1 MRIAIQNR
9 NLNMAWNDSHKAFD
23 SSSHSWR
30 LKVLHL
36 LKAFDSVPHSQIL
49 EISPVLIILLRIN
62 MSMQQ
67 ITLDLIPR
75 MVMLNQYQ

>member
-1 MRIAIQNR
+1 MRIAIQNG
-9 NLNMAWNDSHKAFD
+9 NLNMAWNDSDKAFD

-36 LKAFDSVPHSQIL
+36 VKAFDSVTHSQML

-62 MSMQQ
+62 MSMQRK
-67 ITLDLIPR
+67 TLNLIP
-75 MVMLNQYQ
+75 